1 MNVDFCT
8 VAHPASA
15 QTGRACQ
22 HDRAESRGSRMA
34 SARAVLWRTVRAC
47 RLMHSP
53 PVRKQA
59 SVLRGSRS
67 ICRRESA

>member
-22 HDRAESRGSRMA
+22 HDRAESRGFAHGIGARRAVANSSRMPFDA
-34 SARAVLWRTVRAC
+34 L
-47 RLMHSP
+47 SP
-53 PVRKQA
+53 GAQA
-59 SVLRGSRS
+59 SIRLARIEVNLPEGE
-67 ICRRESA
+67 C